1 MAQLDRFLAGLAVT
15 ISAATLAAAYL
26 FRFDGGYSA
35 FDRFTAAVGFA
46 FGPWIVSAA
55 AAGLIY
61 LGARLMRFQAPLIEL
76 YFALVTG
83 ASALALFSA
92 FR

>member
-1 MAQLDRFLAGLAVT
+1 MGQLERFLAGLAVT

-26 FRFDGGYSA
+26 FRFDAGYAA
-35 FDRFTAAVGFA
+35 FDRFTAALGFA
-46 FGPWIVSAA
+46 FGPWIVAA
-55 AAGLIY
+55 ATAGLIHV
-61 LGARLMRFQAPLIEL
+61 GGRLMRFHAPLVEL
-76 YFALVTG
+76 YFALVAG

>member
-15 ISAATLAAAYL
+15 MSAATLGAAYL

-35 FDRFTAAVGFA
+35 FDRLTAAIGFA
-46 FGPWIVSAA
+46 FGPWIV
-55 AAGLIY
+55 AGAVALLIY
-61 LGARLMRFQAPLIEL
+61 VGGRLLRFEPPLMEL
-76 YFALVTG
+76 YFALVAG
-83 ASALALFSA
+83 ASALALLSA